1 MGNSKAF
8 NNEKYLKIQKENILK
23 RIDLFGG
30 RLYLEFGGKLFDDY
44 HASRVLPGFQP
55 DSKLQMLLTLK
66 DQCELVIVIS
76 SNDVKNKK
84 VRGDSGRTYDI
95 EVERLI
101 TSFRSVG
108 LLVQSV
114 VLSFYEKNPEV
125 DKFIR
130 RLKNYKVNVYKHYKI
145 AGYPQDIPLIVSEQ
159 GLGKN
164 EYINVTRPL
173 VVVTAPG
180 PGSGKMATCLSQL
193 YHDYNTGIKSGYA
206 KYETF
211 PVRNVP
217 LSHPVN
223 MAYEAA
229 TIDLNDV
236 NMIDPYHLEAYN
248 LMSVNYNRDVETF
261 PLLKDIFVTIQKES
275 PYNSP
280 TDMGV
285 NMVGFAIEDDEAVIE
300 AAKQEVIRRFFN
312 AKKDFLLGKIVEEA
326 MDKIEMLIKLLYL
339 KVEDRNCVVPALKKA
354 EKIGSP
360 VIAIELKD
368 GTIITGKRSRLLT
381 SSAATLLNALKYL
394 AGIDDKLL
402 LLSPSVIEPIQ
413 NLKLGALHNHS
424 ETIHAEEILI
434 ALAIQANTN
443 PLAELCLRKLNELE
457 DCEAHS
463 SCLLAPVDLKTFKK
477 LGVRMTEEATS
488 YFYKVSLSV

>member
-1 MGNSKAF
+1 MENFNAF

-23 RIDLFGG
+23 RINLFGG

-44 HASRVLPGFQP
+44 HAARVLPGFKP

-66 DQCELVIVIS
+66 DQCEVVVVINA
-76 SNDVKNKK
+76 NDIKNKK
-84 VRGDSGRTYDI
+84 IRGDSGRTYDI

-101 TSFRSVG
+101 TSFRNVG
-108 LLVQSV
+108 LLVSSV
-114 VLSFYEKNPEV
+114 VISFYEKNAEV
-125 DKFIR
+125 DKFMR

-145 AGYPQDIPLIVSEQ
+145 AGYPQNIPLIVSEQ

-164 EYINVTRPL
+164 EYIEVSKPL

-193 YHDYNTGIKSGYA
+193 YHDNNKGIKAGYA

-211 PVRNVP
+211 PVWNLP
-217 LSHPVN
+217 LNHPVN

-236 NMIDPYHLEAYN
+236 NMIDPYHLDKYN
-248 LMSVNYNRDVETF
+248 IMAVNYNRDVETF

-285 NMVGFAIEDDEAVIE
+285 NMVGFAIEDDEAVKN

-312 AKKDFLLGKIVEEA
+312 AKKDFLLGKIGEEA
-326 MDKIEMLIKLLYL
+326 MTKIEMLMKRLDLNI
-339 KVEDRNCVVPALKKA
+339 EDRNCVLPAVKKA

-360 VIAIELKD
+360 VVALELKD
-368 GTIITGKRSRLLT
+368 GTIITGKRSTLLT
-381 SSAATLLNALKYL
+381 SSAAVLLNALKYL

-402 LLSPSVIEPIQ
+402 LISRNVIEPIQ
-413 NLKLGALHNHS
+413 KLKLGALHNHS

-443 PLAELCLRKLNELE
+443 PLAELCLSKLPELE
-457 DCEAHS
+457 DCEGHS

>member
-1 MGNSKAF
+1 MENFNAF

-23 RIDLFGG
+23 RINLFGG

-44 HASRVLPGFQP
+44 HAARVLPGFKP

-66 DQCELVIVIS
+66 DQCEVVVVINA
-76 SNDVKNKK
+76 NDIKNTKI
-84 VRGDSGRTYDI
+84 RGDSGRTYDI

-101 TSFRSVG
+101 TSFRNVG
-108 LLVQSV
+108 LLVSSV
-114 VLSFYEKNPEV
+114 VISFYEKNAEV
-125 DKFIR
+125 DKFMR
-130 RLKNYKVNVYKHYKI
+130 RLKNYKVNVYKHYRI
-145 AGYPQDIPLIVSEQ
+145 AGYPQNIPLIVSEQ

-164 EYINVTRPL
+164 EYIEVSKPL

-193 YHDYNTGIKSGYA
+193 YHDNNKGIKAGYA

-211 PVRNVP
+211 PVWNLP
-217 LSHPVN
+217 LNHPVN

-236 NMIDPYHLEAYN
+236 NMIDPYHLDAYN
-248 LMSVNYNRDVETF
+248 IMAVNYNRDVETF

-285 NMVGFAIEDDEAVIE
+285 NMVGFAIEDDEAVKN

-312 AKKDFLLGKIVEEA
+312 AKKDFLLGKIGEEA
-326 MDKIEMLIKLLYL
+326 MTKIEMLMKRLDLNI
-339 KVEDRNCVVPALKKA
+339 EDRNCVSPAVKKA

-360 VIAIELKD
+360 VVALELKD
-368 GTIITGKRSRLLT
+368 GTIIMGKRSTLLT
-381 SSAATLLNALKYL
+381 SSAAVLLNALKYL

-402 LLSPSVIEPIQ
+402 LISRNVIEPIQ
-413 NLKLGALHNHS
+413 KLKLGALHNHS

-443 PLAELCLRKLNELE
+443 PLAELCLSKLPELE
-457 DCEAHS
+457 DCEGHS

>member
-1 MGNSKAF
+1 MGNFNAF

-23 RIDLFGG
+23 RINLFGG

-44 HASRVLPGFQP
+44 HAARVLPGFKP

-66 DQCELVIVIS
+66 DQCEVVVVINA
-76 SNDVKNKK
+76 NDIKNKK
-84 VRGDSGRTYDI
+84 IRGDSGRTYDI

-101 TSFRSVG
+101 TSFRNVG
-108 LLVQSV
+108 LLVSSV
-114 VLSFYEKNPEV
+114 VISFYEKNAEV
-125 DKFIR
+125 DKFMR

-145 AGYPQDIPLIVSEQ
+145 AGYPQNIPLIVSEQ

-164 EYINVTRPL
+164 EYIEVSKPL

-193 YHDYNTGIKSGYA
+193 YHDNNKGIKAGYA

-211 PVRNVP
+211 PVWNLP
-217 LSHPVN
+217 LNHPVN

-236 NMIDPYHLEAYN
+236 NMIDPYHLDAYN
-248 LMSVNYNRDVETF
+248 IMAVNYNRDVETF

-285 NMVGFAIEDDEAVIE
+285 NMVGFAIEDDEAVKN

-312 AKKDFLLGKIVEEA
+312 AKKDFLLGKIGEEA
-326 MDKIEMLIKLLYL
+326 MTKIEMLMKRLDLSI
-339 KVEDRNCVVPALKKA
+339 EDRNCVSPAVKKA

-360 VIAIELKD
+360 VVALELKD
-368 GTIITGKRSRLLT
+368 GTIITGKRSTLLT
-381 SSAATLLNALKYL
+381 SSAAVLLNALKYL

-402 LLSPSVIEPIQ
+402 LISRNVIEPIQ
-413 NLKLGALHNHS
+413 KLKLGALHNHS

-443 PLAELCLRKLNELE
+443 PLAELCLSKLPELE
-457 DCEAHS
+457 DCEGHS

>member
-1 MGNSKAF
+1 MENFNAF

-23 RIDLFGG
+23 RINLFGG

-44 HASRVLPGFQP
+44 HAARVLPGFKP

-66 DQCELVIVIS
+66 DQCEVVVVINA
-76 SNDVKNKK
+76 NDIKNKK
-84 VRGDSGRTYDI
+84 IRGDSGRTYDI

-101 TSFRSVG
+101 TSFRNVG
-108 LLVQSV
+108 LLVSSV
-114 VLSFYEKNPEV
+114 VISFYEKNAEV
-125 DKFIR
+125 DKFMR
-130 RLKNYKVNVYKHYKI
+130 RLKNYKVNVYKHYSI
-145 AGYPQDIPLIVSEQ
+145 AGYPQNIPLIVSEQ

-164 EYINVTRPL
+164 EYIEVSKPL

-193 YHDYNTGIKSGYA
+193 YHDNKKGIKAGYA

-211 PVRNVP
+211 PVWNLP
-217 LSHPVN
+217 LNHPVN

-236 NMIDPYHLEAYN
+236 NMIDPYHLDAYN
-248 LMSVNYNRDVETF
+248 IMAVNYNRDVETF

-285 NMVGFAIEDDEAVIE
+285 NMVGFAIEDDEAVKN

-312 AKKDFLLGKIVEEA
+312 AKKDFLLGKIGEEA
-326 MDKIEMLIKLLYL
+326 MTKIEMLMKRLDLNI
-339 KVEDRNCVVPALKKA
+339 EDRNCVLPAVKKA

-360 VIAIELKD
+360 VVALELKD
-368 GTIITGKRSRLLT
+368 GTIITGKRSTLLT
-381 SSAATLLNALKYL
+381 SSAAVLLNALKYL

-402 LLSPSVIEPIQ
+402 LISRNVIEPIQ
-413 NLKLGALHNHS
+413 KLKLGALHNHS

-443 PLAELCLRKLNELE
+443 PLAELCLSKLPELE
-457 DCEAHS
+457 DCEGHS